1 MILVDAHGASGPA
14 IVLITVLLPER
25 VHPVLPPV
33 KKVKP
38 DGIVSIT
45 LIVVAGSVPWLK
57 TVMVKVTVDHELK
70 GVDEPLVKSFLKARS
85 NDWMIPVAVPV
96 LITISLSQAPQL
108 IQAVLEKVVH
118 PVPVTLKETKIVP
131 LVPPVSGLKNHTI
144 SLEEGS

>member
-1 MILVDAHGASGPA
+1 
-14 IVLITVLLPER
+14 
-25 VHPVLPPV
+25 
-33 KKVKP
+33 
-38 DGIVSIT
+38 
-45 LIVVAGSVPWLK
+45 
-57 TVMVKVTVDHELK
+57 MVKVTVDHELK